1 MLWISLK
8 FGDTC
13 LLGGDFVQDQA
24 SSIVCTGVVCV
35 CIYIERE
42 RESIVYIMVPL
53 GSVAPF

>member
-24 SSIVCTGVVCV
+24 SSIVCTGGVCV
-35 CIYIERE
+35 YIYIEYNVYNGASGISGSIL
-42 RESIVYIMVPL
+42 ESIH
-53 GSVAPF
+53 